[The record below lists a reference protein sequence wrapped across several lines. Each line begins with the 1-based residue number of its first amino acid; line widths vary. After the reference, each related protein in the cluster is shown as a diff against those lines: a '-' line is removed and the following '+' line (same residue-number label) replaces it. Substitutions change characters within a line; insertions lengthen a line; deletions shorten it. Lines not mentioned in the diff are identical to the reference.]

1 MKKMKR
7 YALLFLALIV
17 LSSFSLTVFAA
28 ALDSQLE
35 ELQNQMSDQQN
46 KAAEADVQVT
56 SVSEELRAL
65 QADLAVATAEYE
77 AVKKQLDE
85 TEMKIAENTEILE
98 KAEKDLTKRMRVLR
112 KRIRDIYQNGQIS
125 YIDVL
130 FGASD
135 FTDFM
140 TRMDLLKRIIQHDYD
155 LIMKIQEERALIL
168 AKKAELERDKAAIL
182 VLEKDADLR
191 RKAMEESK
199 AKKEQVLDKAVND
212 RDTAE
217 RAYQELLEASRQVEN
232 MIRQSQYRVTPGTQ
246 GSGKS
251 TGSMVWPLN
260 GQITSEFGWRTH
272 PIFGTSK
279 YHSGLDI
286 AGDYGLPIVA
296 ADGGVVIYSGWISG
310 YGNAVIIDHG
320 GGITTLYGHNDSL
333 AVGEGQNV
341 SQGQTIAYCGST
353 GYSTGPHSH
362 FEVREGG
369 SPVSPYNYL
378 R

>member
-1 MKKMKR
+1 MKR
-7 YALLFLALIV
+7 YSILLLTLIV
-17 LSSFSLTVFAA
+17 LSSFSLTVFAST
-28 ALDSQLE
+28 LDNQLE
-35 ELQNQMSDQQN
+35 ELQNQMSDQQS
-46 KAAEADVQVT
+46 KAEEAGVQVT

-65 QADLAVATAEYE
+65 QADLAAATAEYE

-85 TEMKIAENTEILE
+85 TEVKIEKNTEILE
-98 KAEKDLTKRMRVLR
+98 KAEKDLEKRMQVLS

-140 TRMDLLKRIIQHDYD
+140 TRMDLLKRIIQHDFD
-155 LIMKIQEERALIL
+155 LIMKIKEERALIL
-168 AKKAELERDKAAIL
+168 EKKAELERDKAAIL
-182 VLEKDADLR
+182 VLERDADIR

-199 AKKEQVLDKAVND
+199 AKKEKVLDKAIND

-232 MIRQSQYRVTPGTQ
+232 MIRQSQYRVSPGGMQ

-251 TGSMVWPLN
+251 TGSMVWPLH

-286 AGDYGLPIVA
+286 AGDYGMTIVA
-296 ADGGVVIYSGWISG
+296 ADGGVVIYAGWISG

-320 GGITTLYGHNDSL
+320 RGITTLYGHNDSL
-333 AVGEGQNV
+333 TVSEGQNV

-353 GYSTGPHSH
+353 GYSTGPHCH

-378 R
+378 

>member
-1 MKKMKR
+1 MKR